1 MNSALEY
8 IKYILNAK
16 GRHGIHS
23 PYVFEFVDVCLRQ
36 KIEKKDLQL
45 FSNLYKSLQQNK
57 TSITIEDF
65 GVGSKKMNNQRK
77 VAQLLKTS
85 SSKGKFGKLLYQLA
99 KHHQFNNS
107 LELGTSIGI
116 GALHLAK
123 GNPAGKVLTVEACA
137 ATREIALA
145 NINTLNCS
153 NIESV
158 KSTFLDFFKN
168 YKGEKFDLIYID
180 GHHDGTAL
188 LNYMEL
194 AEPFSHNETIYLLDD
209 IRWSDSMFNAWNQLK
224 ADDRF
229 HVTIDFFRIGMLV
242 KRPYQLKE
250 NFIVKL

>member
-1 MNSALEY
+1 MT
-8 IKYILNAK
+8 
-16 GRHGIHS
+16 GQGM
-23 PYVFEFVDVCLRQ
+23 FFVKKFFVLRWRKEEQ
-36 KIEKKDLQL
+36 ESEVEKSKV
-45 FSNLYKSLQQNK
+45 KSL
-57 TSITIEDF
+57 
-65 GVGSKKMNNQRK
+65 
-77 VAQLLKTS
+77 
-85 SSKGKFGKLLYQLA
+85 KLVENPTVEQIKNY
-99 KHHQFNNS
+99 
-107 LELGTSIGI
+107 
-116 GALHLAK
+116 LAK

-209 IRWSDSMFNAWNQLK
+209 IRWSDSMFNAWNKLK

-229 HVTIDFFRIGMLV
+229 HVSIDFFRMGMLV
-242 KRPYQLKE
+242 TRPYQRKE
-250 NFIVKL
+250 NFIVKLQ